1 MIMQHPKQLSL
12 PFAEANYDIQ
22 PLTDEAQYRIKRLE
36 TDYLKLKDG
45 RVKVEEAEFTYLKD
59 GRILTKYSSSFLD

>member
-12 PFAEANYDIQ
+12 PFAELNYDLE

-36 TDYLKLKDG
+36 TDYLKLKVG
-45 RVKVEEAEFTYLKD
+45 RVKVGEAEFTYLRD
-59 GRILTKYSSSFLD
+59 GRILTAHLSEIID

>member
-1 MIMQHPKQLSL
+1 MIMQHPKQLHL
-12 PFAEANYDIQ
+12 PFAEANFDLEPIKE
-22 PLTDEAQYRIKRLE
+22 EAQHRIKRVE

-59 GRILTKYSSSFLD
+59 GRILTKHSSSFLD